1 MMSALALSL
10 RAPRAPA
17 PSRPPLDVGHPAALR
32 LLATRTLG
40 LLSTEALLH
49 EFDVTKTEL
58 TRFVK
63 RPTVR
68 RAIVAETSRMVLS
81 GELARLKANTVLAD
95 AVAELAKIAADPN
108 AAAGAKVSAI
118 TAISKIA
125 SANGE
130 QPEPGA
136 PVNGPLFSLALNLGG
151 GDAPVT
157 IETAATAPDEDDG

>member
-1 MMSALALSL
+1 MMSAVAM

-17 PSRPPLDVGHPAALR
+17 PSRTPLDVGHPAALR

-49 EFDVTKTEL
+49 EFDCTKSAL
-58 TRFVK
+58 TKYIR
-63 RPTVR
+63 RPPVR

-136 PVNGPLFSLALNLGG
+136 PVNGPLFSLTLNLGG
-151 GDAPVT
+151 DGPVT
-157 IETAATAPDEDDG
+157 IETAATAPAEDDG